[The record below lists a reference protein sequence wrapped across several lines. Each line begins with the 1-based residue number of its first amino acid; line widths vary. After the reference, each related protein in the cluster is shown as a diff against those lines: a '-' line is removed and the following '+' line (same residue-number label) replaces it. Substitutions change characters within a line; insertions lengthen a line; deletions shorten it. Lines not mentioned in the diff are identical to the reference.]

1 MKMSKILKSNSK
13 KILSVIMALVLV
25 FGVMANYAFVG
36 AAEEGWTNVSLKD
49 PNLYYHGRTFDI
61 SGGSVGIDWS
71 SSGVSFNVKATD
83 IKMTFAASGS
93 PWLQVFV
100 DGEKTKRISIGNGEY
115 EIATGLNPEKVT
127 EIKVVNSSESN
138 FNFAAIS
145 NISIKGEL
153 AAIERKDYKIEV
165 IGDSISA
172 GQWMTASSDA
182 TVFRLEEEDSTRTYG
197 ALLADKF
204 DADFTLLASSGAGV
218 YVDSSGLK
226 SGEVNTDNKPANIW
240 ADMYEHAVTARSA
253 RGVARGI
260 KSEDWDFTNDNP
272 DLIIVNL
279 GTNDASKAP
288 KEAGTELDEFNN
300 GITTAVDEFLTLL
313 TTKHPNA
320 KIVWCY
326 GIMNKTLTT
335 VIKTAVENFAK
346 TNSNVSFIELPAQST
361 FSNTTGGG
369 NHPNA
374 ETHAKLADYLYN
386 KLRFTDSHSQIDYTV
401 PVLTSN
407 TVAGNTI
414 YTLEKSVSNWGAK
427 YFSTDPV
434 NLEGNTGIRYSWTAS
449 AANSVQNGIN
459 TKFDF
464 DGVSVK
470 LANIGDTQNTTSRYF
485 ALVFADSNSKAYP
498 TNGVL
503 RIRFAGNNNTVYADL
518 NGSNRTVFTNAE
530 IFAAMP
536 NNTVYVDIKKADNK
550 TDYQL
555 TVTAGDKIASGT
567 IPATHL
573 SGFNLDSSGKCYVIL
588 SAVNITNQSATTI
601 DFLGVGNTKVN
612 VLEYSNKFYY
622 YKPADGTTA
631 NTNGNPL
638 GGALRY
644 YYYNDTTSAS
654 MGVKATIRGINGLG
668 RGVDI
673 SVNGFNLHLQEGN
686 STLNGEAIDVP
697 TNDIGIYDVIL
708 KVEPIFDDKIYSTK
722 ITAEVN
728 GVAHSV
734 NAISMAEKTFEGIV
748 IDNSVAGQYLYIT
761 RTTDLTLVDEDSGY
775 IVDKANRVLFVTDK
789 EIATI
794 NSKITTN
801 QWGHKFVETETVKTG
816 TELKQN
822 TSSAFT
828 VYTISLKDDVNG
840 DGTTDITDLVR
851 LQEVQD
857 GEVSLTMAEKYSV
870 GINETGVVSD
880 DTMDYMRELLLN

>member
-1 MKMSKILKSNSK
+1 MSKILKSNSK

-93 PWLQVFV
+93 PWIQVFV

-145 NISIKGEL
+145 KISIKGEL

-300 GITTAVDEFLTLL
+300 GVTTAVGEFLTLL
-313 TTKHPNA
+313 TAKHPNA

-346 TNSNVSFIELPAQST
+346 TNSNVSFIELPAQGT

-374 ETHAKLADYLYN
+374 ETHAKLADYLFDRISAAY
-386 KLRFTDSHSQIDYTV
+386 KAEARAEIDYTV
-401 PVLTSN
+401 PVLTTE
-407 TVAGNTI
+407 TVTGNTI
-414 YTLEKSVSNWGAK
+414 YSSASAA
-427 YFSTDPV
+427 STSITAQD
-434 NLEGNTGIRYSWTAS
+434 NLNGNTGIHYEW
-449 AANSVQNGIN
+449 AAGAGSGVRNGIYQ
-459 TKFDF
+459 KFGFDGISVKVANVGDNANPGSRRFALYFTTNKDHAYSGQKIGLLRIKF
-464 DGVSVK
+464 DGV
-470 LANIGDTQNTTSRYF
+470 QNK
-485 ALVFADSNSKAYP
+485 VFADLDGSSY
-498 TNGVL
+498 
-503 RIRFAGNNNTVYADL
+503 TVIE
-518 NGSNRTVFTNAE
+518 NAE
-530 IFAAMP
+530 IFTAMP
-536 NNTVYVDIKKADNK
+536 DNTVYVDINKAENQ
-550 TDYQL
+550 TDYVL
-555 TVTAGDKIASGT
+555 TVIAGDVTASGI
-567 IPATHL
+567 IPASHL
-573 SGFNLDSSGKCYVIL
+573 SGFSLDEDGKCYTL
-588 SAVNITNQSATTI
+588 LAAVNITGQKVTTI
-601 DFLGVGNTKVN
+601 DYLGVTNLKEISEN
-612 VLEYSNKFYY
+612 VLEYKS
-622 YKPADGTTA
+622 AATA
-631 NTNGNPL
+631 NDLNNL
-638 GGALRY
+638 CE
-644 YYYNDTTSAS
+644 TTSAAQ
-654 MGVKATIRGINGLG
+654 GIKLTVRAATASGLG
-668 RGVDI
+668 KGVDL
-673 SVNGFNLHLQEGN
+673 SVNGVVLHLEGGN
-686 STLNGEAIDVP
+686 STLNGKAIDLVTNDLGMYDITLKVKPIFNEAIYNSLIVAEINGVVY
-697 TNDIGIYDVIL
+697 TA
-708 KVEPIFDDKIYSTK
+708 KSVEPVKKTQ
-722 ITAEVN
+722 N
-728 GVAHSV
+728 GVTVTKSKGAAYMIFMPVYGISLNGV
-734 NAISMAEKTFEGIV
+734 NSEYKL
-748 IDNSVAGQYLYIT
+748 DYQ
-761 RTTDLTLVDEDSGY
+761 
-775 IVDKANRVLFVTDK
+775 NRVFYVTDK
-789 EIATI
+789 DVATI
-794 NSKITTN
+794 KNSINNKDSYKFRVTTN
-801 QWGHKFVETETVKTG
+801 GEDLAEVKTG
-816 TELKQN
+816 ALLMY
-822 TSSAFT
+822 SSYSLYRVA
-828 VYTISLKDDVNG
+828 LKDDING

-870 GINETGVVSD
+870 GINETGIVTENTLSN
-880 DTMDYMRELLLN
+880 MRGTLLK

>member
-1 MKMSKILKSNSK
+1 MSKILKSNSK
-13 KILSVIMALVLV
+13 KILSMFMALVLLFIAMV
-25 FGVMANYAFVG
+25 NCTIVG
-36 AAEEGWTNVSLKD
+36 AADEGWTNVNLKD

-61 SGGSVGIDWS
+61 DKSVGIDWS

-83 IKMTFAASGS
+83 VKMTFTANGS

-100 DGEKTKRISIGNGEY
+100 DGERTNRIQITNGEY

-145 NISIKGEL
+145 KISIKGEL
-153 AAIERKDYKIEV
+153 VPIERKNYKIEV

-172 GQWMTASSDA
+172 GQWMTAASNA
-182 TVFRLEEEDSTRTYG
+182 TQFNLEEEDSTLTY
-197 ALLADKF
+197 ASLLADKF

-226 SGEVNTDNKPANIW
+226 SGQFNTDNNKPANIW

-253 RGVARGI
+253 RGVKRGI

-361 FSNTTGGG
+361 FSSTTGGG
-369 NHPNA
+369 NHPNV
-374 ETHAKLADYLYN
+374 ETHSKLADYLYN

-401 PVLTSN
+401 PVLTSD
-407 TVAGNTI
+407 TVSGNTI
-414 YTLEKSVSNWGAK
+414 YTLEKSVSTWGAK
-427 YFSTDPV
+427 YFSTNPV
-434 NLEGNTGIRYSWTAS
+434 NLEGNTGIRYSWTAI
-449 AANSVQNGIN
+449 AASGVRNGMN

-485 ALVFADSNSKAYP
+485 ALVFADTNSKDYP
-498 TNGVL
+498 TDGVL
-503 RIRFAGNNNTVYADL
+503 RIRFDGNKNTVYADL
-518 NGSNRTVFTNAE
+518 NGASHTVFTNAE

-555 TVTAGDKIASGT
+555 TLTAGDKIASGT
-567 IPATHL
+567 ILATHL

-631 NTNGNPL
+631 NTYGNPS

-654 MGVKATIRGINGLG
+654 MGVKATISEINGLG

-697 TNDIGIYDVIL
+697 TNDIGIYDFIL
-708 KVEPIFDDKIYSTK
+708 KVEPIFDDKVYSTK

-816 TELKQN
+816 TELKQK

-840 DGTTDITDLVR
+840 DGNTNITDLVR
-851 LQEVQD
+851 LKKAQD
-857 GEVSLTMAEKYSV
+857 ELVELTMAQKYSV

-880 DTMDYMRELLLN
+880 DTMAYMRELLLN